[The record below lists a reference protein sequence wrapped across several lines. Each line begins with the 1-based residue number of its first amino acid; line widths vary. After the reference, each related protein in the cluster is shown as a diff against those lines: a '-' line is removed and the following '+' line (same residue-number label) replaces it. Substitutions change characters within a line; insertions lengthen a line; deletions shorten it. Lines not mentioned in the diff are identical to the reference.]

1 MSSEVI
7 HKTLGEIRTFLDEI
21 LNGTSQY
28 RSVHSLTEQVEH
40 QYHSRFLI
48 ELIQNAHDALF
59 ALDKSNSTQR
69 IEVELTNEENK
80 YGTLYV
86 ANDGQP
92 FTSSNF
98 KALSNLGQSDKDPQ
112 KSIGNKGIG
121 FRSVLEISKVPQI
134 YSRKEITSSRFDGYC
149 FGFTP
154 DVIQMFECPISRMLK
169 GENEVKSPISPE
181 ELLLDWDEVRY
192 EKFRRRCQSFDAGWL
207 QKELTF
213 LSPYALPIPICSE
226 DVPEKIT
233 NFEKR
238 GFSSVIRLQLDNKS
252 AYELASE
259 RLEEFGE
266 SSVIFLQRLDTL
278 QIVNGDVG
286 KRYHRKQSPRER
298 DIEKGCEVCIVT
310 ENPGFGEDSDFP
322 ISRYWLW
329 EKIVGGEK
337 NPKERMEIK
346 SVVMG
351 LPGKWPKVEEATI
364 AVAVKVGDDSVDG
377 VLNIYLPTEVRSGC
391 AAHFSAPFFGDMSRT
406 NIDFE
411 KPFNQLLI
419 RAIAQ
424 KSADVILS
432 SLAGKNQEEAA
443 AIVDLLSPLDNERG
457 THWWDE
463 LTKAFSERNIEIEN
477 EEIALSDQGWNSLTH
492 TRLLPKIDSAI
503 LIDAE
508 MLRSEVTYPVFW
520 ESLSSRESRIQNI
533 FEKVGINPY
542 ALPQDNAATVE
553 SIASKLNRNP
563 ELANWNGFWH
573 DVEILLN
580 RDTKSLIG
588 RNVLLGSDNQLHA
601 CNDNFSVFFRPRV
614 SGTDDEIIEQGG
626 VKIDDIPKNLRS
638 HIAFLHK
645 DIQVHI
651 PRTETRGGVQT
662 TPVQK
667 YLDSGLVETYG
678 VERIF
683 SSVLVKAT
691 PKLPCNL
698 NGKHSNLCRDILQWS
713 LKLLKGSKGNLDR
726 STHLLGQLLAPCIG
740 GWYPIEETSFGPG
753 WPGKRGE
760 ELEIYLRQADT
771 PECDAAIDRLLLPPS
786 DPSWGAKGGSEFIE
800 LLERAGVF
808 SGIRLIL
815 VSSEEWSSKF
825 LIPGWK
831 AGVELPVKFPPG
843 YSSIW
848 PEYRNYIEKSVRPQY
863 RGEFL
868 YKFQDMYRIPG
879 IEALDRFD
887 SETLGLL
894 TKILLD
900 SIPRWKTRW
909 KTWEQARLRKT
920 EGESA
925 WIRFDSPLFFLL
937 REVDWMHDSIVDDTN
952 RNRPSDCWYIPRLAR
967 VGGLHQFSHLRLI
980 PHSIAEML
988 DMDPDRVCSLI
999 NLGMPNY
1006 DLEEEITNPRLLND
1020 LVAALEDPSVEISN
1034 PSVFLGQ
1041 VRDAWAQFH
1050 PNSNE
1055 DFPNRIIVQ
1064 KGTGPLEA
1072 ITPTEDNPVYIP
1084 DASIAVHKGLQLHSK
1099 SVVALETKDAKR
1111 LKEQFQDAYN
1121 HGINLAS
1128 ELTLVAL
1135 VDGEQ
1140 WQQQNKGTQ
1149 LSEEFSWLI
1158 QVVLAVFAFSRG
1170 QSRGVGTK
1178 TFRNAVERLRETRV
1192 FWVDSLEVGL
1202 WSGETPVAKTSVPAF
1217 WQRKLKFILAEK
1229 NTRNTPSL
1237 LAETLESV
1245 IDRNDIAI
1253 DLKLVLEN
1261 CEREDEISEEVI
1273 CKSLEKLHISQDQY
1287 QEVRHQWW
1295 GDLAWRIDLVRP
1307 LILLLDSDAD
1317 IEALDNVSTEME
1329 FQEFLQTIDFF
1340 PLSDTEILA
1349 IVKDSTDSKS
1359 LGYAVWMELGE
1370 QAQLSQWNSV
1380 LLTLGRA
1387 LVENV
1392 NANEQFQDH
1401 LISSHAKLRSVVRL
1415 AISKRPE
1422 LGTFNALDDRLVN
1435 ISCPAEY
1442 SKKFWEVEFQNVM
1455 KCVLDVLREWDVAH
1469 NVLTAVE
1476 CAETADELHQE
1487 FEKLELNPDF
1497 DPIETHAD
1505 NKRLFSE
1512 VLEKVRKMGI
1522 VWCLRKDT
1530 DAEIWGEDECLVESQ
1545 LDEDLN
1551 KSAFLEIWN
1560 ETKCFEILRKLK
1572 RSELQRELWDALDI
1586 VSSTNELM
1594 NKLDISQDELNKADA
1609 ELEQRRQKRNLQRKT
1624 VKVCGVDF
1632 INTEGN
1638 LGDLWEHIHENVKDD
1653 EFIEVR
1659 LNCLEDLQDQSSSK
1673 SRRKTSPRPTIKTR
1687 PPARLNQSMKDLIG
1701 YAGEIYAYIAM
1712 KKIYG
1717 IKASNWISNYS
1728 RYKFPGNQ
1736 TDDGFGCDFRF
1747 LKDGKTYY
1755 VEVKATQSE
1764 NEVFELGSSEVE
1776 LAIGTAN
1783 RQKKEFI
1790 ILHVINALSKA
1801 PRPRVL
1807 PNPYSK
1813 KHRNKYKFEEAGF
1826 RVRYKASNHLVGNY

>member
-69 IEVELTNEENK
+69 VEVVLTNEENK

-134 YSRKEITSSRFDGYC
+134 YSRKESTSSRFDGYC

-154 DVIQMFECPISRMLK
+154 DVIQMFKCPIGRILK
-169 GENEVKSPISPE
+169 GENEVESPISPE
-181 ELLLDWDEVRY
+181 EPLLNWDKVRY
-192 EKFRRRCQSFDAGWL
+192 EEFRRRCQSFDDGWL
-207 QKELTF
+207 QNELTF
-213 LSPYALPIPICSE
+213 LSPYALPIPICPE

-233 NFEKR
+233 DFEER
-238 GFSSVIRLQLDNKS
+238 EFSSVIRLQLDNKS

-266 SSVIFLQRLDTL
+266 SSVIFLQRLNTL
-278 QIVNGDVG
+278 RIVTGDVD

-310 ENPGFGEDSDFP
+310 ENPGFGEDSDYP

-329 EKIVGGEK
+329 EKLVGGEK
-337 NPKERMEIK
+337 NPEERKEIK
-346 SVVMG
+346 SAVKR

-391 AAHFSAPFFGDMSRT
+391 AAHFSAPFYGDMSRT

-419 RAIAQ
+419 WAIAQ

-432 SLAGKNQEEAA
+432 SLAGKYEEESA

-463 LTKAFSERNIEIEN
+463 LTRAFSERNVKIEN
-477 EEIALSDQGWNSLTH
+477 EEIALSNQGWNSLTH

-508 MLRSEVTYPVFW
+508 MLRSEVTYPVFR
-520 ESLSSRESRIQNI
+520 ESLSSRETRLKNI
-533 FEKVGINPY
+533 FEKVGIDPY

-553 SIASKLNRNP
+553 SIASKLHRNP
-563 ELANWNGFWH
+563 ELSNWNGFWH
-573 DVEILLN
+573 DVEILLD

-588 RNVLLGSDNQLHA
+588 RNVILGSDNQLHA

-614 SGTDDEIIEQGG
+614 SGTDDEIIEEGS
-626 VKIDDIPKNLRS
+626 VKIDDIPKNLRC

-651 PRTETRGGVQT
+651 PRTEARGGVQT

-691 PKLPCNL
+691 PKLPCSL

-713 LKLLKGSKGNLDR
+713 LKLLKGSKGDLER
-726 STHLLGQLLAPCIG
+726 PTHLLGQLLAPCIG
-740 GWYPIEETSFGPG
+740 GWYPIEETNFGPG
-753 WPGKRGE
+753 WTGKRGE
-760 ELEIYLRQADT
+760 ELQKYLRRANS
-771 PECDAAIDRLLLPPS
+771 PECVTAIDRLLLPPS
-786 DPSWGAKGGSEFIE
+786 NPLWGAKGGSEFIE

-808 SGIRLIL
+808 NGIRLNL
-815 VSSEEWSSKF
+815 VSSEDWCAIFSISQN
-825 LIPGWK
+825 IGI
-831 AGVELPVKFPPG
+831 ELLENFPPG

-848 PEYRNYIEKSVRPQY
+848 PKYRKFIKKSVKPNY
-863 RGEFL
+863 VGEFK
-868 YKFQDMYRIPG
+868 YQFQKVYRIPG
-879 IEALDRFD
+879 FEALEKFD

-900 SIPRWKTRW
+900 SIPRWNTRW
-909 KTWEQARLRKT
+909 KTWERATVQKI
-920 EGESA
+920 EGESG
-925 WIRFDSPLFFLL
+925 WISLDSPLDFSL
-937 REVDWMHDSIVDDTN
+937 REATWMHDPIVDDTN
-952 RNRPSDCWYIPRLAR
+952 RYRPSDCWYIPPLAR
-967 VGGLHQFSHLRLI
+967 LGGLHQFSHLRLI

-988 DMDPDRVCSLI
+988 DTDPDRVCSLI
-999 NLGMPNY
+999 NLGMPKY
-1006 DLEEEITNPRLLND
+1006 DPEEETMDPRLLND
-1020 LVAALEDPSVEISN
+1020 LAAALEDPSVEISN
-1034 PSVFLGQ
+1034 QSVFLGQ
-1041 VRDAWAQFH
+1041 VRNAWAQFH
-1050 PNSNE
+1050 PSESVN
-1055 DFPNRIIVQ
+1055 FPKRIIVQ
-1064 KGTGPLEA
+1064 KGTGSLEV

-1084 DASIAVHKGLQLHSK
+1084 DANIAVHKGLQLHSK
-1099 SVVALETKDAKR
+1099 SVVVLETKDANR
-1111 LKEQFQDAYN
+1111 LKEQFQDAYSN
-1121 HGINLAS
+1121 GINLAS

-1140 WQQQNKGTQ
+1140 WQQQDSGTQ
-1149 LSEEFSWLI
+1149 LSEEFTWLI
-1158 QVVLAVFAFSRG
+1158 HVVLVVFAFSRG
-1170 QSRGVGTK
+1170 QSGGVGTK
-1178 TFRNAVERLRETRV
+1178 TFRNAIERLRETRV
-1192 FWVDSLEVGL
+1192 LWVDSLEVGL
-1202 WSGETPVAKTSVPAF
+1202 GSGETSVVKNSVPAY
-1217 WQRKLKFILAEK
+1217 WQRKRNVLLAEK

-1245 IDRNDIAI
+1245 VDRNDIAI

-1261 CEREDEISEEVI
+1261 CEREDEISEEII
-1273 CKSLEKLHISQDQY
+1273 CKSLGKLHISKDQY
-1287 QEVRHQWW
+1287 HEVAHQWW
-1295 GDLAWRIDLVRP
+1295 GDLACKIELVRP
-1307 LILLLDSDAD
+1307 LILLFGSDAD
-1317 IEALDNVSTEME
+1317 IEALDNVSTERE
-1329 FQEFLQTIDFF
+1329 FQEFLQTIEFS
-1340 PLSDTEILA
+1340 PLSNTEILA
-1349 IVKDSTDSKS
+1349 IIQGSTDSKT
-1359 LGYAVWMELGE
+1359 LGYRIWKKLGR
-1370 QAQLSQWNSV
+1370 QAQLPQWNSAR
-1380 LLTLGRA
+1380 LTSGGN
-1387 LVENV
+1387 LVENE
-1392 NANEQFQDH
+1392 NAEEQFQDH
-1401 LISSHAKLRSVVRL
+1401 LSSSHAKLRSVVRL
-1415 AISKRPE
+1415 AISKHPE
-1422 LGTFNALDDRLVN
+1422 LGTFKALDDRLVN

-1442 SKKFWEVEFQNVM
+1442 SKLFWEVEFQHVM
-1455 KCVLDVLREWDVAH
+1455 KCVLDVLREWDVAQ

-1476 CAETADELHQE
+1476 CAKSADELHHK
-1487 FEKLELNPDF
+1487 FERLGLNPNF

-1505 NKRLFSE
+1505 NKKLFSE
-1512 VLEKVRKMGI
+1512 VMEKVRKVGI

-1530 DAEIWGEDECLVESQ
+1530 DAEVWGEDEFLVESQ

-1594 NKLDISQDELNKADA
+1594 NKLDISQDQLNEADSQ
-1609 ELEQRRQKRNLQRKT
+1609 LEKHRQKRNIQRKT
-1624 VKVCGVDF
+1624 VEVCGIDF
-1632 INTEGN
+1632 VNTEGN
-1638 LGDLWEHIHENVKDD
+1638 LGNLWEHIHENVKDD
-1653 EFIEVR
+1653 EFIEVQ
-1659 LNCLEDLQDQSSSK
+1659 LNYFEDLEDQSSSN
-1673 SRRKTSPRPTIKTR
+1673 SRRTTSTPPISTTRPT
-1687 PPARLNQSMKDLIG
+1687 ARLNQPMKDLIG

-1712 KKIYG
+1712 QKVYG

-1728 RYKFPGNQ
+1728 RNKFPGNQ
-1736 TDDGFGCDFRF
+1736 TDDGFGCDLRF

-1755 VEVKATQSE
+1755 VEVKSTKNE
-1764 NEVFELGSSEVE
+1764 NEEFKLGSSEVE
-1776 LAIGTAN
+1776 LAINTAK
-1783 RQKKEFI
+1783 RRKKEFI
-1790 ILHVINALSKA
+1790 ILHVINALSKT
-1801 PRPRVL
+1801 PRIKVL

-1813 KHRNKYKFEEAGF
+1813 KYRNKYKFEEAGF
-1826 RVRYKASNHLVGNY
+1826 RVSYKAS